1 MDLSECRMKL
11 DQIDQKIVQLL
22 EERMEISEAVA
33 AYKAAH
39 GLPVLDEA
47 REAEKLRTVASLTK
61 EEKNKTA
68 VTELFIKIMEE
79 SRKRQET
86 II

>member
-1 MDLSECRMKL
+1 MDLSECRAKL
-11 DQIDQKIVQLL
+11 DQIDEQIVQLL

-33 AYKAAH
+33 AYKAKH
-39 GLPVLDEA
+39 HLPVLDKE
-47 REAEKLRTVASLTK
+47 REAEKLRAVTALTK
-61 EEKNKTA
+61 EAKNEAA

-86 II
+86 IL